1 MIICIFMLN
10 IKIPFCQFVL
20 AKSSVCLFRWLKKTY
35 IYMVNICR
43 NPKLRPTFSEIMA
56 ALKPLQNS
64 PQVPRPSA
72 PIGGGRE
79 RVQPPRVAD
88 ETTN

>member
-1 MIICIFMLN
+1 
-10 IKIPFCQFVL
+10 
-20 AKSSVCLFRWLKKTY
+20 
-35 IYMVNICR
+35 
-43 NPKLRPTFSEIMA
+43 MA
-56 ALKPLQNS
+56 ALKPLQKPINS

>member
-1 MIICIFMLN
+1 
-10 IKIPFCQFVL
+10 
-20 AKSSVCLFRWLKKTY
+20 
-35 IYMVNICR
+35 
-43 NPKLRPTFSEIMA
+43 MA